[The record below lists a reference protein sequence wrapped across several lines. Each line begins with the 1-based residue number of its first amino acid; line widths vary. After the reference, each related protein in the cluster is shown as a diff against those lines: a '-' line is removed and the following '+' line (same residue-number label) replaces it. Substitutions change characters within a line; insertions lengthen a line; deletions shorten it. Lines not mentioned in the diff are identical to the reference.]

1 MAFYINQA
9 LLKMKKEWLDHLEE
23 IITHVS
29 LKWNGVTIV
38 TGGFNIDFIDGDK
51 MTVKTYK
58 NILDAYGL
66 TQHISYPRR
75 LGKSHIDHI
84 IPSETVS
91 DHDAPF
97 VVLNIRKQKF
107 QPRYKFI

>member
-1 MAFYINQA
+1 
-9 LLKMKKEWLDHLEE
+9 
-23 IITHVS
+23 
-29 LKWNGVTIV
+29 
-38 TGGFNIDFIDGDK
+38 
-51 MTVKTYK
+51 MTVKTYN

-66 TQHISYPRR
+66 TQHTSYPRR
-75 LGKSHIDHI
+75 LGKSHIDQI
-84 IPSETVS
+84 ITNIPKKRVCENVIPSETVS